1 MLNPEDLFVMDLDS
15 LREDLYRMG
24 NSTSPNFSEA
34 RGLIDCLVVDLDGIK
49 MVVAN
54 GNGFSAFNRITQ
66 VMKSRGKNVWKI
78 KKGSPLPEGI
88 KLVKDLTNAGHFMLA
103 PTTNMPF
110 KKFLGL
116 LEEIATDSQVSVKLT
131 PEEIVGDAD

>member
-88 KLVKDLTNAGHFMLA
+88 NLVKDLTNTGHFMLA

-116 LEEIATDSQVSVKLT
+116 LEEIATDAQVSVKLT

>member
-88 KLVKDLTNAGHFMLA
+88 NLVKDLTNASHFMLA